1 MQAERKLQELSDRLS
16 DTPKRERIAR
26 EINPISI
33 LIADDHTMIL
43 EALKHMLEP
52 EFEVVGTVTDG
63 RALLTAAAR
72 LKPDVI
78 LLDISMPLLNG
89 LDAGRRIKKLMPAV
103 KLIYLTMDQDPN
115 VAAEAFHVGASGYL
129 LKNSA
134 ASELLHAIHEGVKG
148 RFYLTTLMTQGM
160 ANSSFRNNHT
170 RHKRSERLTARQREV
185 VQLLAEGRSMKEVAS
200 LLNITTRTVAYH
212 KYTVMEQHQIK
223 TSAGLIQ
230 FAIKNH
236 LLSV

>member
-1 MQAERKLQELSDRLS
+1 M
-16 DTPKRERIAR
+16 
-26 EINPISI
+26 
-33 LIADDHTMIL
+33 ADDHTMIL
-43 EALKHMLEP
+43 EAFKHLLEP

-63 RALLTAAAR
+63 RALLSAAAA

-78 LLDISMPLLNG
+78 VLDISIPLLNG
-89 LDAGRRIKKLMPAV
+89 LDAGRQIKKLLPSI
-103 KLIYLTMDQDPN
+103 KLIYLTMDQDPD
-115 VAAEAFHVGASGYL
+115 VAAEAIRLGASGYI

-148 RFYLTTLMTQGM
+148 RSYITTLMTQGM
-160 ANSSFRNNHT
+160 VGSSRTH
-170 RHKRSERLTARQREV
+170 RHKGSERLTARQREV
-185 VQLLAEGRSMKEVAS
+185 VQLLAEGCSMKEIAS
-200 LLNITTRTVAYH
+200 MLNITTRTVAYH

-236 LLSV
+236 LVSV